1 MERGIRR
8 RNQVGVKV
16 TALMIRQLAKKGWL

>member
-16 TALMIRQLAKKGWL
+16 TALMIRQLAEKGRL